1 VTTFLQNPNFLSFF
15 GEFIIEIF
23 LKQDIDNR
31 IFQLLYFSDRAAQ
44 IRQKE
49 NTASREDLFIFWGKT
64 LSCVRS
70 HSVGEYMERR
80 ERRET
85 DVGTKKPEP

>member
-15 GEFIIEIF
+15 GELIIQI
-23 LKQDIDNR
+23 LKKQDIDNR

-49 NTASREDLFIFWGKT
+49 NKASREEFVFLGGKT

-70 HSVGEYMERR
+70 HTVGEYMERR

-85 DVGTKKPEP
+85 EVGTKNPEP